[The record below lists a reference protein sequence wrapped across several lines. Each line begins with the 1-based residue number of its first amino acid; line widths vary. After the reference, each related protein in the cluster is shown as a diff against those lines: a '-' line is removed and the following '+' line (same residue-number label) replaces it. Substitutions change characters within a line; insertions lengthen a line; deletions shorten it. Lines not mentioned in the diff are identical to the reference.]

1 MNAAA
6 QIPTGTWLRALVFS
20 AAALATAGA
29 AAQQGYPHRPIRLV
43 VHTTAGASSD
53 VTARATAEEM
63 GKRLGQQF
71 VVENRAGAGGLI
83 GAEVVANA
91 PANGYTLLAGASS
104 VMVMMPAVSRRKL
117 PVDFDVDLVPIGR
130 ITHSAGFVL
139 VVNEKSSF
147 RSLKDLIAGAKAN
160 PGKVT
165 YGSAGPATNPHML
178 GEMLNLLAGVSLTHI
193 AYKGPNPAQIDLLA
207 SAIDCQFD
215 TPSSVMQFV
224 AAGRLRALV
233 ITGPVRYPG
242 LPEVPTTA
250 EVGFPELLLRG
261 WTAMYA
267 PRGTP
272 PDIVARLQ
280 VTLKDVLENQQFR
293 AKLVALD
300 QQPGLLIGA
309 DLLREQRREREVWRK
324 VAAVRNIALD

>member
-1 MNAAA
+1 MNGIRAGCLGVLLLAASF
-6 QIPTGTWLRALVFS
+6 L
-20 AAALATAGA
+20 A
-29 AAQQGYPHRPIRLV
+29 AAQQSYPNRPIRLV

-53 VTARATAEEM
+53 VTARATADEM

-83 GAEVVANA
+83 GAELVANA
-91 PANGYTLLAGASS
+91 TPNGYTLLAGASS

-117 PVDFDVDLVPIGR
+117 PVDFDADLVPIGR
-130 ITHSAGFVL
+130 ITHSPGFVL
-139 VVNEKSSF
+139 VVNEKSPY
-147 RSLKDLIAGAKAN
+147 RSLKDLIAAAKAN
-160 PGKVT
+160 PGKIT

-178 GEMLNLLAGVSLTHI
+178 GEMLNMLAGVSLTHI
-193 AYKGPNPAQIDLLA
+193 AYKGPGPAQIDLLA
-207 SAIDCQFD
+207 GAIDSQFD
-215 TPSSVMQFV
+215 TPSSVMPFV
-224 AAGRLRALV
+224 TSGRLRALA

-242 LPEVPTTA
+242 LPEVPNTA
-250 EVGFPELLLRG
+250 ELGFPELLLRG

-280 VTLKDVLENQQFR
+280 ATLKDVLESPQFKSR
-293 AKLVALD
+293 LIALD

-324 VAAVRNIALD
+324 VAALRGIVLE

>member
-1 MNAAA
+1 MTLDRRIRMPGRLRMLLLGASLLASSGHAAE
-6 QIPTGTWLRALVFS
+6 
-20 AAALATAGA
+20 
-29 AAQQGYPHRPIRLV
+29 QGYPNRPIRLV

-53 VTARATAEEM
+53 VTARATADEM
-63 GKRLGQQF
+63 GRRLGQQF

-83 GAEVVANA
+83 GAELVAKA
-91 PANGYTLLAGASS
+91 TPNGYTLLAGASS

-117 PVDFDVDLVPIGR
+117 PVDFDADLVPIGR
-130 ITHSAGFVL
+130 ITHSPGFVL

-147 RSLKDLIAGAKAN
+147 RSLKDLIARAKAS
-160 PGKVT
+160 PGKIT

-178 GEMLNLLAGVSLTHI
+178 GEMLNMLAGVSLAHI

-207 SAIDCQFD
+207 GAIDCQFD
-215 TPSSVMQFV
+215 TPSSVIPFV
-224 AAGRLRALV
+224 SAGRLRALA

-250 EVGFPELLLRG
+250 ELGFPELLLRG

-267 PRGTP
+267 PGGTP
-272 PDIVARLQ
+272 PGIVARLQ
-280 VTLKDVLENQQFR
+280 ATLKEVLDNPQFR
-293 AKLVALD
+293 SRLIALD
-300 QQPGLLIGA
+300 QQPGPLIGA

-324 VAAVRNIALD
+324 VATARNIVLE

>member
-1 MNAAA
+1 MGQLPKRRSLLGLLTVASFLLLAAA
-6 QIPTGTWLRALVFS
+6 
-20 AAALATAGA
+20 TAEQA
-29 AAQQGYPHRPIRLV
+29 YPNRPIRLV

-63 GKRLGQQF
+63 SRRLGQQF

-104 VMVMMPAVSRRKL
+104 VMVMMPAVSKRRL
-117 PVDFDVDLVPIGR
+117 PVDFDADLVPIGR
-130 ITHSAGFVL
+130 ITHSPGFVL
-139 VVNEKSSF
+139 VVNEKSTY
-147 RSLKDLIAGAKAN
+147 RSLKDLVAGAKAG

-178 GEMLNLLAGVSLTHI
+178 GEMLNMLAGVSLTHI
-193 AYKGPNPAQIDLLA
+193 AYKGPGPAQIDLLA
-207 SAIDCQFD
+207 GAIDCQFD

-224 AAGRLRALV
+224 AAGRLRALA

-242 LPEVPTTA
+242 LLEVPTTA

-261 WTAMYA
+261 WTAMY
-267 PRGTP
+267 
-272 PDIVARLQ
+272 
-280 VTLKDVLENQQFR
+280 
-293 AKLVALD
+293 
-300 QQPGLLIGA
+300 
-309 DLLREQRREREVWRK
+309 
-324 VAAVRNIALD
+324 

>member
-1 MNAAA
+1 MKGSVNGIRAGCLGVLLLAASF
-6 QIPTGTWLRALVFS
+6 L
-20 AAALATAGA
+20 A
-29 AAQQGYPHRPIRLV
+29 AAQQNYPNRPIRLV

-53 VTARATAEEM
+53 VTARATADEM

-83 GAEVVANA
+83 GAELVANA
-91 PANGYTLLAGASS
+91 TPNGYTLLAGASS

-117 PVDFDVDLVPIGR
+117 PVDFDADLVPIGR
-130 ITHSAGFVL
+130 ITHSPGFVL
-139 VVNEKSSF
+139 VVNEKSPY
-147 RSLKDLIAGAKAN
+147 RSLKDLIAAAKAN
-160 PGKVT
+160 PGKIT

-178 GEMLNLLAGVSLTHI
+178 GEMLNMLAGVSLTHI
-193 AYKGPNPAQIDLLA
+193 AYKGPGPAQIDLLA
-207 SAIDCQFD
+207 GAIDSQFD
-215 TPSSVMQFV
+215 TPSSVMPFV
-224 AAGRLRALV
+224 TSGRLRALA

-242 LPEVPTTA
+242 LPEVPNTA
-250 EVGFPELLLRG
+250 ELGFPELLLRG

-280 VTLKDVLENQQFR
+280 ATLKDVLESPQFKAR
-293 AKLVALD
+293 LIALD

-324 VAAVRNIALD
+324 VAALRGIVLE

>member
-1 MNAAA
+1 MSA
-6 QIPTGTWLRALVFS
+6 TFFRALLLVAS
-20 AAALATAGA
+20 LLASAGA
-29 AAQQGYPHRPIRLV
+29 VAQQGYPSRPIRLV

-53 VTARATAEEM
+53 VTARATADEM

-91 PANGYTLLAGASS
+91 TPNGYTLLAGASS
-104 VMVMMPAVSRRKL
+104 VMVMIPAVSKRKL
-117 PVDFDVDLVPIGR
+117 AIDFDADLVPIGR
-130 ITHSAGFVL
+130 ITHSPGFVL

-147 RSLKDLIAGAKAN
+147 KSLKDLIAGARAN
-160 PGKVT
+160 PGKIT

-178 GEMLNLLAGVSLTHI
+178 GEMLNLLAGVSLNHI
-193 AYKGPNPAQIDLLA
+193 AYKGPGPAQIDLLA
-207 SAIDCQFD
+207 GAIDCQFD
-215 TPSSVMQFV
+215 TPSSVMPFV
-224 AAGRLRALV
+224 TAGRLRALT

-250 EVGFPELLLRG
+250 ELGFPDLLLRG

-280 VTLKDVLENQQFR
+280 AALKDTLENPQFKSR
-293 AKLVALD
+293 LIALD

-324 VAAVRNIALD
+324 VAAARNIAIE